1 MTLSYKI
8 RVVKKYK
15 LFKKS
20 NENYGIENH
29 NNNIKILLESFRVDL
44 TWQKNSKCEE
54 RYREICNL
62 ENRGKQRNEE
72 RSVEP

>member
-29 NNNIKILLESFRVDL
+29 NNNIKILLELQSRFDMA
-44 TWQKNSKCEE
+44 E
-54 RYREICNL
+54 
-62 ENRGKQRNEE
+62 KQQM
-72 RSVEP
+72 